1 MNTSGMGYKILDE
14 RYALLE
20 CLAVSGIGEIYRGR
34 DLELAQTEAKPSRIL
49 IHLLPQNYQISDLE
63 AKLADTQQR
72 IERLNQTWILP
83 ILAQGQTEGRQYLIL
98 RSPESLGAHS
108 VMSLPSQQLPT
119 LSQLMAQFGCLVKT
133 KQLPSIIDS
142 ALLISLPN
150 QSLYLLATAFLPPIH
165 SLRAYHTG
173 LTLYKHP
180 SIKRSLALSSIMAI
194 TLSTFAVEYQNKP
207 DTLSLPIIQTASP
220 QFASAQTVFK
230 TLTPVAPTNYLT
242 LHDRPLASHSLN
254 PALPFALQEPLAA
267 EPAFVALSSN
277 SIHTSAHQLSQQT
290 QLAALPSVQLGLTQ
304 IETAVEKATEKIA
317 DKTAEKMSEKTT
329 DKITDKKKSTTPPK
343 LEKQQAA
350 SLAATPTQATANTP
364 PKAQAAKP
372 KLAETLV
379 ETAVTAQPTTAPAQT
394 HSEALYYTA
403 NVEASEAVAYSTP
416 QVAPPTVATPKPVAA
431 TTKAPRLSLNDLIER
446 ANQALDLEN
455 FSEKN
460 GVVFY
465 LRQIKLRDHLHPQIE
480 RLGRFVVLYQHEI
493 ARNKLKI
500 KATMQ
505 AQALLSLSKSLI
517 QEFNLKSL
525 NSAQQVLEH
534 KSNQYL
540 LAH

>member
-49 IHLLPQNYQISDLE
+49 IHLLPQNYQISDLK

-119 LSQLMAQFGCLVKT
+119 LSQLMAQFGYLVKT

-207 DTLSLPIIQTASP
+207 DTLSLPIIQTAAP

-230 TLTPVAPTNYLT
+230 TLTPVAPTDYLT

-277 SIHTSAHQLSQQT
+277 SIHISAHQLSQQT
-290 QLAALPSVQLGLTQ
+290 QLAALPSAQLGLTQ
-304 IETAVEKATEKIA
+304 IEIAVEKATEKIA

-343 LEKQQAA
+343 LEKQQA
-350 SLAATPTQATANTP
+350 TANTLS
-364 PKAQAAKP
+364 KAQAAKP

-403 NVEASEAVAYSTP
+403 NIEASEAVAYSTP

-465 LRQIKLRDHLHPQIE
+465 LRQIKLHDHLHPQIE

-500 KATMQ
+500 KATIQ

>member
-119 LSQLMAQFGCLVKT
+119 LSQLMAQFGYLVKT

-173 LTLYKHP
+173 LTLYKRP

-207 DTLSLPIIQTASP
+207 DTLSFPIIQTAAP

-230 TLTPVAPTNYLT
+230 TLTPVAPTDYLT

-277 SIHTSAHQLSQQT
+277 SIHISAHQPSQQT
-290 QLAALPSVQLGLTQ
+290 QLAALPSAQLGLTQ

-317 DKTAEKMSEKTT
+317 DK
-329 DKITDKKKSTTPPK
+329 ITDKKKSTAPPK
-343 LEKQQAA
+343 LEKQQA
-350 SLAATPTQATANTP
+350 TANTLS
-364 PKAQAAKP
+364 KAQAAKP

-500 KATMQ
+500 KATIQ

>member
-119 LSQLMAQFGCLVKT
+119 LSQLMAQFGYLVKT

-173 LTLYKHP
+173 LTLYKRP

-207 DTLSLPIIQTASP
+207 DTLSLPIIQTAAP

-230 TLTPVAPTNYLT
+230 TLTPVAPTDYLT

-277 SIHTSAHQLSQQT
+277 SIHISAHQPSQQT
-290 QLAALPSVQLGLTQ
+290 QLAALPSAQLGLTQ

-317 DKTAEKMSEKTT
+317 DK
-329 DKITDKKKSTTPPK
+329 ITDKKKSTAPPK
-343 LEKQQAA
+343 LEKQQA
-350 SLAATPTQATANTP
+350 TANTL

-403 NVEASEAVAYSTP
+403 NIEASEVVAYSTP
-416 QVAPPTVATPKPVAA
+416 QIAPPAVATPKPVAA

-500 KATMQ
+500 KATIQ